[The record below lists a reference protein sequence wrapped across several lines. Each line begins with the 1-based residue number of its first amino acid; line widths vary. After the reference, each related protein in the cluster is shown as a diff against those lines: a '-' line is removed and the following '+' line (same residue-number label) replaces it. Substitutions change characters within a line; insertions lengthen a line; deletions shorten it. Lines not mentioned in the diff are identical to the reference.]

1 MPVDTTAAV
10 GGQLEVDV
18 DPGRVWR
25 VGYPPVPW
33 AWTPWEYAG
42 PDGRFGGR
50 WDDPVGEFRTIY
62 AGQSLLGC
70 LLEVLAVFRP
80 DPELA
85 EALSLVQE
93 DPADAVDH
101 PTPPPGRLPRSWLT
115 SRTATS
121 AELAGVYAAVT
132 RPKSLATLRA
142 RFGSLAARAGLADLD
157 AAALKLPTT
166 RGLTQAV
173 ARWLYDLPSSPGSR
187 PVSGVRFDS
196 RHGDGL
202 ALWAVFEQP
211 GDPPVS
217 PQISATA
224 DHRLDHQGG
233 ALAAAFALHRL
244 ARAD

>member
-1 MPVDTTAAV
+1 VV
-10 GGQLEVDV
+10 GGPLEVDV

-33 AWTPWEYAG
+33 AWTPWEYAR

-50 WDDPVGEFRTIY
+50 WDDSVGEFRTIY

-85 EALSLVQE
+85 DALSLVQE

-101 PTPPPGRLPRSWLT
+101 PTPPPGRLPRAWLT

-132 RPKSLATLRA
+132 RPGSLATLRA
-142 RFGSLAARAGLADLD
+142 RFGSLAARAGLGDLD

-166 RGLTQAV
+166 RGLTQGGGPLVVRPAQLSREPTGV
-173 ARWLYDLPSSPGSR
+173 GSPLRLPPRRRPRTVGGPRTAR
-187 PVSGVRFDS
+187 
-196 RHGDGL
+196 
-202 ALWAVFEQP
+202 
-211 GDPPVS
+211 
-217 PQISATA
+217 
-224 DHRLDHQGG
+224 
-233 ALAAAFALHRL
+233 
-244 ARAD
+244 